1 MSHKDNFT
9 DLIEGLPQESEP
21 QEPSQQVMDSD
32 VLREVKS
39 FETIAR
45 LR

>member
-32 VLREVKS
+32 GDMITLGE
-39 FETIAR
+39 
-45 LR
+45 